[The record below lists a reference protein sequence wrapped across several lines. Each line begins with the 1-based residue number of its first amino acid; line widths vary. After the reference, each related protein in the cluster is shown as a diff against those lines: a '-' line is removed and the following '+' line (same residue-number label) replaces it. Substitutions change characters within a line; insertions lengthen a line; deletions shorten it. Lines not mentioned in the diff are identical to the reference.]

1 MMNKKEV
8 IKRIEKNKEEIKK
21 LGIKEIGLFGS
32 VLKGK
37 QTNKSDI
44 DILVEFKVL
53 SFDNY
58 ANAIIFLEK
67 ILKKKVDLITKSSLR
82 PELNYIKK
90 GAEYARI

>member
-1 MMNKKEV
+1 MIDKKEV
-8 IKRIEKNKEEIKK
+8 IKKLEKNKEVIKK

-44 DILVEFKVL
+44 DIIVEFKTP

-58 ANAIIFLEK
+58 ANTIIFLEK
-67 ILKKKVDLITKSSLR
+67 ILKKKVDLTTKSSLR
-82 PELNYIKK
+82 PELNYIKEE
-90 GAEYARI
+90 AEYARI

>member
-1 MMNKKEV
+1 MNKKEV
-8 IKRIEKNKEEIKK
+8 IKKIEKNKEEIKK

-44 DILVEFKVL
+44 DMIVEFKVS

-82 PELNYIKK
+82 PELNHIKK
-90 GAEYARI
+90 EAEYARI

>member
-1 MMNKKEV
+1 MINKKDV
-8 IKRIEKNKEEIKK
+8 INKIEKNKEEIKK

-37 QTNKSDI
+37 QTSKSDI
-44 DILVEFKVL
+44 DIIVEFKIS

-90 GAEYARI
+90 EAEYARI